1 MRDYELV
8 FIIQPDLEDE
18 ERVVLVENVQDW
30 VKAAGGQVIKVDYWG
45 HRKLAYEIRKCKEG
59 FYVLMNLQL
68 PADGIRELE
77 RRLQISEQILRYLTV
92 KAED

>member
-8 FIIQPDLEDE
+8 FIIHPDLEDE
-18 ERVVLVENVQDW
+18 ERVVLVESVQDW
-30 VKAAGGQVIKVDYWG
+30 VQAAGGQVIKVDYWG
-45 HRKLAYEIRKCKEG
+45 RRKLAYEIRKLKEG

-68 PADGIRELE
+68 PADGARELE

>member
-8 FIIQPDLEDE
+8 FIIHPDLEDE
-18 ERVVLVENVQDW
+18 ERVVLVESVQDW
-30 VKAAGGQVIKVDYWG
+30 VQAAGGQVIKVDYWG
-45 HRKLAYEIRKCKEG
+45 RRKLAYEIRKLKEG

-68 PADGIRELE
+68 PADGARELE

-92 KAED
+92 RAED